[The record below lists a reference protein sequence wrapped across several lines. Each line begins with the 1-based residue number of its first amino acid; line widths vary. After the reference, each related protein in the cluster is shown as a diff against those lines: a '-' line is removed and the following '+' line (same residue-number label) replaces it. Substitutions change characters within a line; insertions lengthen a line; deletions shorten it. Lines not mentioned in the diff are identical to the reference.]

1 MLNLHSNFFR
11 KYPSSMSKLFPQLRF
26 KRTKSLKYHSDDDA
40 KRLLQT
46 VFDTTNQGVAVFKTI
61 YQNESTIKDFRF
73 IKINKVLQEMYL
85 DIDPLGKTYLETSKY
100 GVELGIFDSLKNVM
114 ITGNPMEQEFHF
126 DKDGYNNWFKM
137 TVRSQD
143 DLLIATIEDITTRKN
158 ESESLQ
164 ETLRFK
170 TQLEHTSPETI
181 LIINLDS
188 YNVRYINK
196 DIFPDAGMTVERI
209 QGTPLTEILPF
220 IHPQDREKIIDFHKK
235 LVKADDQDIL
245 EIELRLKLRG
255 ISWEWFS
262 VRGKIFKRRDAHWV
276 SEYVLLVRNIT
287 EQKNTQN
294 ALLKAERLS
303 IQGEVARIFAH
314 ELRNPL
320 ASIGM
325 ATDILNKKFTPVKE
339 EQVANYLDIISRS
352 ANTLNNLV
360 TNLLDSSNYSL
371 PELKRESLAK
381 ILDQTL
387 ERASDRIYLA
397 GITVRKDYESSGCYI
412 LADKEKLII
421 ALLNIIVN
429 ASEATTPEKGVIEI
443 EITQHN
449 TNCILNIRDNGHGLN
464 PDEINRIFDAF
475 YTNKNTGV
483 GVGLTSVKNILE
495 EHDAQIKVDSKP
507 QEGTCFKIT
516 FQTADN

>member
-1 MLNLHSNFFR
+1 MPKIFHRLKFKHNTGLQR
-11 KYPSSMSKLFPQLRF
+11 PSANR
-26 KRTKSLKYHSDDDA
+26 
-40 KRLLQT
+40 RLLQT
-46 VFDTTNQGVAVFKTI
+46 VFDTTNQGIAVFKTI
-61 YQNESTIKDFRF
+61 YHNDGTIQDFRF

-85 DIDPLGKTYLETSKY
+85 DVNPLGKTYLEVSKY
-100 GVELGIFDSLKNVM
+100 GVEMGIFDALKTVKK
-114 ITGNPMEQEFHF
+114 TGNQMEEEFHF
-126 DKDGYNNWFKM
+126 EKEAYNNWFKM
-137 TVRSQD
+137 TARSQD
-143 DLLIATIEDITTRKN
+143 DLLIATLEDITPGKR
-158 ESESLQ
+158 ESERLR

-170 TQLEHTSPETI
+170 NQLEHISPETI

-220 IHPQDREKIIDFHKK
+220 IHPTDREKMIDFHKK
-235 LVKADDQDIL
+235 LVKAGDQDIL
-245 EIELRLKLRG
+245 EIEVRLKLRN

-262 VRGKIFKRRDAHWV
+262 IRGKIFNRRDARWV

-287 EQKNTQN
+287 DQKNTQN

-325 ATDILNKKFTPVKE
+325 ATDILNKKFSPGKE
-339 EQVANYLDIISRS
+339 EQVANYLGIISRS
-352 ANTLNNLV
+352 TKTLNNLV
-360 TNLLDSSNYSL
+360 NNLLDSSNYSL
-371 PELKRESLAK
+371 PDLKRENLAE
-381 ILDQTL
+381 IIDLTL
-387 ERASDRIYLA
+387 QRASDRIYLA
-397 GITVRKDYESSGCYI
+397 GISVRKNYGADCYI

-429 ASEATTPEKGVIEI
+429 ASEATIPDKGIIEI
-443 EITQHN
+443 EIIQQEGE
-449 TNCILNIRDNGHGLN
+449 CRLNIRDNGHGLN
-464 PDEINRIFDAF
+464 QEEIDRIFDAF

-495 EHDAQIKVDSKP
+495 EHDAQISVDSKP
-507 QEGTCFKIT
+507 QKGTCFSISFRKVE
-516 FQTADN
+516 

>member
-1 MLNLHSNFFR
+1 
-11 KYPSSMSKLFPQLRF
+11 MSKLFDHLKF
-26 KRTKSLKYHSDDDA
+26 KRKKSSKNLSNDNA

-46 VFDTTNQGVAVFKTI
+46 VFDTTNQGIAVFRTI
-61 YQNESTIKDFRF
+61 YDNNGSIKDFRF
-73 IKINKVLQEMYL
+73 IKVNKVLKEMYL
-85 DIDPLGKTYLETSKY
+85 NMDPLGKTYLETSKY
-100 GVELGIFDSLKNVM
+100 GVELGIFDALKTVM
-114 ITGNPMEQEFHF
+114 KTGNPMEEEFHF
-126 DKDGYNNWFKM
+126 QKEGYNNWFRM
-137 TVRSQD
+137 TVKSQD
-143 DLLIATIEDITTRKN
+143 NLLIATIEDITARKR
-158 ESESLQ
+158 ESEHLQ

-170 TQLEHTSPETI
+170 NQLEQTSLETI

-209 QGTPLTEILPF
+209 QGTPLTEIVPF
-220 IHPQDREKIIDFHKK
+220 IHPQDREKIIDFHKN
-235 LVKADDQDIL
+235 LVKSDDQDVL
-245 EIELRLKLRG
+245 EIEVRLKLRG
-255 ISWEWFS
+255 ASWEWFS
-262 VRGKIFKRRDAHWV
+262 VRGKIFKRRDANWV

-287 EQKNTQN
+287 EQKNTQYD
-294 ALLKAERLS
+294 LLKAERLS

-325 ATDILNKKFTPVKE
+325 AADILNKKFTPGKE
-339 EQVANYLDIISRS
+339 EQVGNYIGIISRS
-352 ANTLNNLV
+352 TKTLNNLV
-360 TNLLDSSNYSL
+360 NNLLDSSNYSL
-371 PELKRESLAK
+371 SELKRENLAE

-397 GITVRKDYESSGCYI
+397 GITVRKNYAPNCYI

-429 ASEATTPEKGVIEI
+429 ASEATTPEKGIIEI
-443 EITQHN
+443 EIKQN
-449 TNCILNIRDNGHGLN
+449 TTDCILSIRDNGHGLK

-495 EHDAQIKVDSKP
+495 EHGAQINVDSKP
-507 QEGTCFKIT
+507 KEGTCFRIT
-516 FQTADN
+516 FHTADS